1 MLRPPVTRRP
11 HQLGKLLVAHWYHG
25 RCQVRHAST
34 YALDADQALQPVDL
48 LEHKLRVS
56 TCGALYREWR
66 KTRREYRN
74 APVDGIEID
83 MNFICSRM
91 TDEGTLAETGR
102 PLAVLLH
109 GAPGSYRDFTENLIP
124 RLLSRGVDVLAP
136 NYPDMAFSLRNKFY
150 WHTVEERTTLL
161 RDFFRQ
167 LGIRRINTLIAHS
180 ASVYPSLRLLTE
192 GEAGPKIDSLV
203 FLAPNSHI
211 TPNSLKPAWLTGWLM
226 QAYRNSLLRPLVSAL
241 VLFGCYSGL
250 LPVKPVVQDALL
262 SLTTYKLS
270 GFDKGG
276 EKLLEAVARRRL
288 PTLVAI
294 SENDR
299 LLTYE
304 ALMGVCT
311 VLGASTGDVWHY
323 DRDSQL
329 VTPGTAGSWLKV
341 LSFKQGSH
349 YPFVRHPDVCA
360 DEIVLL
366 LQKIGALR

>member
-11 HQLGKLLVAHWYHG
+11 HQLGKLLVEAHWFHG

-136 NYPDMAFSLRNKFY
+136 NYPGELLFFCVNFLVACHFEHARIGWRTKNMAFSLRNKFY

-167 LGIRRINTLIAHS
+167 LGIRS
-180 ASVYPSLRLLTE
+180 
-192 GEAGPKIDSLV
+192 
-203 FLAPNSHI
+203 
-211 TPNSLKPAWLTGWLM
+211 SLKPAWLTGWLM

-270 GFDKGG
+270 GFDKVRGAQRECG
-276 EKLLEAVARRRL
+276 EQN
-288 PTLVAI
+288 T
-294 SENDR
+294 SC
-299 LLTYE
+299 
-304 ALMGVCT
+304 CT
-311 VLGASTGDVWHY
+311 G
-323 DRDSQL
+323 
-329 VTPGTAGSWLKV
+329 
-341 LSFKQGSH
+341 
-349 YPFVRHPDVCA
+349 
-360 DEIVLL
+360 I
-366 LQKIGALR
+366 

>member
-1 MLRPPVTRRP
+1 MLRLLAVRRP
-11 HQLGKLLVAHWYHG
+11 HQLGKLLIEACCLHG
-25 RCQVRHAST
+25 RCQALHAST
-34 YALDADQALQPVDL
+34 YVLDAAQAAQPADL
-48 LEHKLRVS
+48 VEHQLRVS

-74 APVDGIEID
+74 APVDGIEVD

-91 TDEGTLAETGR
+91 TDEGTYVETDR

-136 NYPDMAFSLRNKFY
+136 NYPDMAFSLQNKFY
-150 WHTVEERTTLL
+150 WHTVEERTALL
-161 RDFFRQ
+161 RDFFKQ
-167 LGIRRINTLIAHS
+167 LGVRRIDTLIAHS
-180 ASVYPSLRLLTE
+180 ASCYPSLRLLTE
-192 GEAGPKIDSLV
+192 EETAPTINSLV
-203 FLAPNSHI
+203 LLAPNSHV
-211 TPNSLKPAWLTGWLM
+211 TPRPF
-226 QAYRNSLLRPLVSAL
+226 LRPMVSAL
-241 VLFGCYSGL
+241 LLLGCYSGL
-250 LPVKPVVQDALL
+250 VPLRPVPQDVVL
-262 SLTTYKLS
+262 SLTTYKMS

-311 VLGASTGDVWHY
+311 VLGASAGDVWHY
-323 DRDSQL
+323 DRNSQL

-341 LSFKQGSH
+341 VNFKQGSH
-349 YPFVRHPDVCA
+349 YPFIRHPDVCA
-360 DEIVLL
+360 DEIVQLL
-366 LQKIGALR
+366 KKIGALQ